1 MNRETVVF
9 NNTNNQIDSTL
20 FSLSNISCFSAFSPY
35 FILYYILKQ
44 FSDVKNLLVI

>member
-20 FSLSNISCFSAFSPY
+20 FFLSNISCFFCIFSVLS
-35 FILYYILKQ
+35 FILHSEAI
-44 FSDVKNLLVI
+44 F